1 MAEGQSPVPSHSLFN
16 GSSLSSLPNAVP
28 SAKTQVEV
36 RFPASSM
43 AEVLTVIDRLTY
55 TGSLQI
61 NFLKGKARDMKW
73 ASSREVS
80 PPEV

>member
-1 MAEGQSPVPSHSLFN
+1 
-16 GSSLSSLPNAVP
+16 
-28 SAKTQVEV
+28 
-36 RFPASSM
+36 M